1 MKLNIKKLGIEAEG
15 DVEGIAKKVLDNH
28 EKDWKEK
35 YDLKHNAKKEIMEL
49 KHKYKLEEKQSE
61 SKKVDLLLKNLEKEQ
76 NTIKKSKNQS
86 KNGIIIISIILFFI
100 YGVFCIQ
107 GFKDYHII
115 SAIISLIQMLSV
127 LFSTFISMGAF
138 KLFENDYKIFL
149 IISVFLIIPWLFFAI

>member
-35 YDLKHNAKKEIMEL
+35 YDL

>member
-138 KLFENDYKIFL
+138 KLFENDYKIFCMPHR
-149 IISVFLIIPWLFFAI
+149 V